1 MKRLQLLGFIVGAVV
16 WTAPIF
22 SRVCEFKLSPLPY
35 EYDALEPYI
44 SKDIMQLH
52 YESHYK
58 GYLSKLNALLKETS
72 ECAVSVEE
80 LLKRLDTIPGSIR
93 TAVVNNAG
101 GVANHTLFWK
111 SMSPT
116 GKRKPGG
123 KMLRAL
129 KDKWGTWEK
138 FKDEFTR
145 AAKGVFGSGWVWV
158 CADAQGMLSIV
169 TTTNQDSP
177 LSQGLIP
184 LLNLDVWE
192 HAYYLQYFSKR
203 DAYIDAWW
211 QVVDWTA
218 AQNLYSSIGTKQ
230 TLE

>member
-1 MKRLQLLGFIVGAVV
+1 
-16 WTAPIF
+16 
-22 SRVCEFKLSPLPY
+22 VCEFKIFALPY
-35 EYDALEPYI
+35 PYNALEPHI
-44 SKDIMQLH
+44 SKDIMQIH

-58 GYLSKLNALLKETS
+58 GYLLKLNAFLKDIS
-72 ECAVSVEE
+72 ECAISVEE
-80 LLKRLDTIPGSIR
+80 LLKKSDRIPFALR
-93 TAVVNNAG
+93 TGVINNAG

-116 GKRKPGG
+116 GKRKPAG
-123 KMLRAL
+123 KLLHAL
-129 KDKWGTWEK
+129 QVKWGTWSR

-158 CADAQGMLSIV
+158 CSDSKGILSIV

-177 LSQGLIP
+177 LAQGLIP

-203 DAYIDAWW
+203 DEYVDAWW
-211 QVVDWTA
+211 KVVDWSV
-218 AQNLYSSIGTKQ
+218 AQDLYFSIGTKQ
-230 TLE
+230 APE